1 MNSIHPKVIR
11 QIFVLIL
18 IVLMG
23 TLIFREMLPYLS
35 GVLGAITL
43 FFILR
48 NFMGT
53 LIKKGWNPDWA
64 AVLLLFLSFFCI
76 LVPVAGIALM
86 LGNKVGT
93 ITNKPEEFVKKTE
106 GLLSKWESQI
116 GFEFTSNI
124 DTSEISSWLSNNLF
138 SFAGGTFNIVLSLG
152 IMYLL
157 LFYML
162 TNRRML
168 RQSLFEYIP
177 INNDN
182 LKIIS
187 TECEKMVKSNALG
200 IPLVAIVQ
208 GVVALIGFFIFQ
220 IEDPFFWFTIV
231 AVGSIIPFVGTL
243 IGILPVFLLTLST
256 GTPFQAWGILLY
268 GIIVV
273 GSSDNI
279 VRLYVLR
286 RLDDVHPLITLIG
299 VIVGVPLFGFIGLI
313 FGPLMISLFLVVL
326 RIYKIEY
333 GQTKEDKT
341 HL

>member
-1 MNSIHPKVIR
+1 MNAIPPKVIR

-48 NFMGT
+48 KFMGKLT
-53 LIKKGWNPDWA
+53 RRGWNPDWA
-64 AVLLLFLSFFCI
+64 AALLLFLSFFCI

-86 LGNKVGT
+86 LGNKVGK
-93 ITNKPEEFVKKTE
+93 ITNKPEEFVSKTE
-106 GLLSKWESQI
+106 GLLNKWETKI
-116 GFEFTSNI
+116 GYDFTSEI
-124 DTSEISSWLSNNLF
+124 DTSGISSWLSDNLF
-138 SFAGGTFNIVLSLG
+138 SFAGGTFNVLLSIG
-152 IMYLL
+152 IMYLML
-157 LFYML
+157 YYML

-200 IPLVAIVQ
+200 IPLVAIAQ
-208 GVVALIGFFIFQ
+208 GIVALIGFLIFR

-231 AVGSIIPFVGTL
+231 AVGSMIPFVGTL
-243 IGILPVFLLTLST
+243 IGILPVFLMTLST
-256 GTPFQAWGILLY
+256 GTPIQAWGILLY
-268 GIIVV
+268 GIVVV
-273 GSSDNI
+273 GSTDNI
-279 VRLYVLR
+279 IRLYVLR
-286 RLDDVHPLITLIG
+286 KLDDVHPLITLVG

-313 FGPLMISLFLVVL
+313 FGPLMISLFLIVL
-326 RIYKIEY
+326 RIYKREY
-333 GQTKEDKT
+333 GQPNEDKT